1 MINYLYIDDDAVQ
14 KSKDKVSGFVTPE
27 LEINATQHQG
37 DWESQLEYI
46 RASIMN
52 IDGLLLDLGL
62 NDLPNEQQKRANFRG
77 TALAQEIRTRQKEG
91 LLKNIPIIL
100 FSAHDKLESLLES
113 TGSDLFDMCIDKET
127 VNPDVFDDYS
137 RQFIALANGYVSVES
152 KDIKN
157 ILGNYPDDIDTRF
170 FSQLESLANHPPHVT
185 VGFILNELI
194 KSEGILIDE
203 STLAA
208 RLGIDISKSTEWDI
222 VKSKLTTCLYTG
234 ILCEGWPRWWM
245 SKVKTWWNEHIS
257 EEPLRTIGAHQ
268 RVALLKE
275 KLGIENLVAATRID
289 KAQSEDFW
297 TICQGH
303 KRPLDT
309 IDGLIIIGQDN
320 LYPWQEPKYVSI
332 DAALKRTHLD
342 DWKGVATSEIMYLD
356 KLKQKY
362 SKHRE

>member
-1 MINYLYIDDDAVQ
+1 M
-14 KSKDKVSGFVTPE
+14 
-27 LEINATQHQG
+27 
-37 DWESQLEYI
+37 
-46 RASIMN
+46 
-52 IDGLLLDLGL
+52 
-62 NDLPNEQQKRANFRG
+62 
-77 TALAQEIRTRQKEG
+77 
-91 LLKNIPIIL
+91 
-100 FSAHDKLESLLES
+100 
-113 TGSDLFDMCIDKET
+113 
-127 VNPDVFDDYS
+127 
-137 RQFIALANGYVSVES
+137 
-152 KDIKN
+152 
-157 ILGNYPDDIDTRF
+157 
-170 FSQLESLANHPPHVT
+170 
-185 VGFILNELI
+185 
-194 KSEGILIDE
+194 
-203 STLAA
+203 AA

-303 KRPLDT
+303 KRPIDT

-332 DAALKRTHLD
+332 DAALKRTNLD
-342 DWKGVATSEIMYLD
+342 DWKGVATSEIMYLN